1 MNKKHYDKI
10 INKIMS
16 DNIDVTNRIINF
28 TASQISVLYIKE
40 LTDSSSLSLEVIKP
54 LIENKNI
61 LNVNVKTAMDKI
73 IFSSDCKIESDRV
86 KIEDYIL
93 QGMTVIL
100 FSNDNRYIVINLK
113 KIAHRTVSNP
123 ELNYTLRGPK
133 DCFIENLDTNLSLIR
148 YRLKDKNLR
157 IDYQKVGK
165 RTKARVAVIYFE
177 DIANNKIV
185 SEVKKRIEKVNID
198 GIIESGELQAFLLNR
213 KSNFFPQMGIAERSD
228 MACGAL
234 LEGKVVTLVEGS
246 DLALIAPKVLSE
258 FLWSCDDIYDN
269 KYAGF
274 FHRIIRVIALMLS
287 LTAPAMYVAIVSF
300 HNDILPSDYIIA
312 ISQARAKVP
321 FNAVIEVLLIEIIV
335 ALLVEGLVRV
345 PKKIGT
351 AVSIVGAIII
361 GEAAIAAEIFS
372 PLLLIVVSIALIS
385 AFVPSD
391 YTLVSTFRF
400 LRFSFIIIT
409 GIFGLYGFILGITL
423 LLAQLVS
430 TNSFGVAYM
439 TPFAPFITKD
449 AIKSLFY
456 DKTLAP
462 RRPYFLR
469 TKDKYRGKIQE

>member
-1 MNKKHYDKI
+1 M
-10 INKIMS
+10 
-16 DNIDVTNRIINF
+16 
-28 TASQISVLYIKE
+28 
-40 LTDSSSLSLEVIKP
+40 
-54 LIENKNI
+54 
-61 LNVNVKTAMDKI
+61 
-73 IFSSDCKIESDRV
+73 
-86 KIEDYIL
+86 
-93 QGMTVIL
+93 
-100 FSNDNRYIVINLK
+100 
-113 KIAHRTVSNP
+113 
-123 ELNYTLRGPK
+123 
-133 DCFIENLDTNLSLIR
+133 
-148 YRLKDKNLR
+148 
-157 IDYQKVGK
+157 
-165 RTKARVAVIYFE
+165 
-177 DIANNKIV
+177 
-185 SEVKKRIEKVNID
+185 
-198 GIIESGELQAFLLNR
+198 
-213 KSNFFPQMGIAERSD
+213 
-228 MACGAL
+228 
-234 LEGKVVTLVEGS
+234 
-246 DLALIAPKVLSE
+246 
-258 FLWSCDDIYDN
+258 
-269 KYAGF
+269 
-274 FHRIIRVIALMLS
+274 
-287 LTAPAMYVAIVSF
+287 
-300 HNDILPSDYIIA
+300 
-312 ISQARAKVP
+312 
-321 FNAVIEVLLIEIIV
+321 
-335 ALLVEGLVRV
+335 